1 MSNNE
6 INAKD
11 ILQNHGGVNGK
22 DFAQLFNEESD
33 PDEIDLIYHSPYYSP
48 SNMPNSIVYKD
59 NLFGVLSLNSQS
71 ILAKFHSLE
80 ALIATMKSQGIH
92 FPVICIQETWLSD
105 ESKLAMV
112 KLDGYQTFYTK
123 ASSSSHGGLITYVDD
138 IYEVS
143 LIKKIDS
150 SSIWDGLFLK
160 LKHSN
165 MQNEIIVGNL
175 YKPPRDNNNT
185 ANITAFREE
194 LESVL
199 RDLDMK
205 NSEALICG
213 DFNINILKINDET
226 HFCDFFDTMLAYSF
240 YPKITFPTRL
250 NHSSGATLIDNIY
263 CRLSSRSVKT
273 TSGIITDP
281 LSDHFP
287 YFMCLDMV
295 TMNPVKSLKKIK
307 KYVNHQSAMANLLSE
322 MTARDITND
331 FNKELTSDPNHNYDI
346 LHNHIKELKD
356 KHLPIRYEKFH
367 KHRHKKNK

>member
-1 MSNNE
+1 
-6 INAKD
+6 
-11 ILQNHGGVNGK
+11 
-22 DFAQLFNEESD
+22 
-33 PDEIDLIYHSPYYSP
+33 
-48 SNMPNSIVYKD
+48 MPNSIVYKD

-80 ALIATMKSQGIH
+80 ALISTMKSQGIH

-123 ASSSSHGGLITYVDD
+123 APSSSHGGLITYVDD

-143 LIKKIDS
+143 LIKRIDS

-213 DFNINILKINDET
+213 DFNINILKINNET

-250 NHSSGATLIDNIY
+250 NRRNFD
-263 CRLSSRSVKT
+263 R
-273 TSGIITDP
+273 
-281 LSDHFP
+281 
-287 YFMCLDMV
+287 
-295 TMNPVKSLKKIK
+295 
-307 KYVNHQSAMANLLSE
+307 
-322 MTARDITND
+322 
-331 FNKELTSDPNHNYDI
+331 
-346 LHNHIKELKD
+346 
-356 KHLPIRYEKFH
+356 
-367 KHRHKKNK
+367 